1 MLAIIIPTLNSET
14 SLNTLLEQL
23 RGHADRIV
31 VSDGISNDDSLK
43 TAASH
48 RAVLTIGQSGRGR
61 QLARGADWAA
71 NAKWLLFLHADSEL
85 PDNWQTEVNAH
96 LHNYPEKA
104 AYFKLRF
111 DSPKL
116 SARFVEF
123 MVRLRCLIF
132 ALPYGDQGLL
142 ISRELYDDID
152 GYPDWPLFE
161 DVNIIEKIGRNRLKS
176 LPATI
181 TTSAEKYERD
191 GFVCRGWRNLKLL
204 RRYKKGEVAHE
215 LLKTYE

>member
-14 SLNTLLEQL
+14 NLNFLLEQISD
-23 RGHADRIV
+23 HTDRIV
-31 VSDGISNDDSLK
+31 VSDGMSDDDGLK

-61 QLARGADWAA
+61 QLARGADWAV
-71 NAKWLLFLHADSEL
+71 NADWLLFLHADSEL
-85 PDNWQTEVNAH
+85 PDNWQIEVNAH
-96 LHNYPEKA
+96 LQNYPNRA

-111 DSPKL
+111 SSAKP
-116 SARFVEF
+116 SARFVEL
-123 MVRLRCLIF
+123 MVKLRCF
-132 ALPYGDQGLL
+132 AWALPYGDQGLL
-142 ISRELYDDID
+142 ISRELYDEIG

-161 DVNIIEKIGRNRLKS
+161 DVNIIEKIGRKRLKS

-191 GFVCRGWRNLKLL
+191 GFVRRGWRNLKLL
-204 RRYKKGEVAHE
+204 RRYKKGEAAHE
-215 LLKTYE
+215 LLKNYE